1 MAGKFQF
8 SPEDYKNAAIKYRSE
23 LLYLPILGISDTLKH
38 MTGRPGIQYAERVGQ
53 ASADAQ
59 FAPYD
64 PANVTNT
71 DLKVIYRELRTHFGS
86 VVADFEPNTA
96 ISTLLGHSAAQA
108 KGDSQ
113 IQTPTA
119 KHVLALISKSLS
131 GNLNKAIWN
140 GKRNAAGK
148 TTKDL
153 FDGFDTI
160 TANEITNGEIAAS
173 KGNYVKITK
182 AITPANVV
190 DVLKK
195 AMFAMDPALRAEDC
209 NIYCSQELVD
219 MYNEGYQMLHGA
231 LPYNKEYNKN
241 TLEGSGGR
249 LHFVP
254 LTNKAGSNFIHISP
268 KKNMLVGYDQ
278 MGDVESVAVKEYKPF
293 ILSYIATMFFGVQ
306 FESIDKSRLMVI
318 DISDA
323 GIKWP
328 EDVATDTSTDE
339 GNEPVAPKEENTNTT
354 QD

>member
-8 SPEDYKNAAIKYRSE
+8 TPEDYQQAAIKYRPE
-23 LLYLPILGISDTLKH
+23 LLYLPILGINETLQF
-38 MTGRPGIQYAERVGQ
+38 MTGRPGIRYAERVGQ

-64 PANVTNT
+64 PTNVTNA
-71 DLKVIYRELRTHFGS
+71 DLKVAFRELRTQFGS

-96 ISTLLGHSAAQA
+96 ISTLLGHSAAAA

-119 KHVLALISKSLS
+119 KHVLALIAKGLS
-131 GNLNKAIWN
+131 GNLNKAVWN
-140 GKRNAAGK
+140 GKRNASGK

-160 TANEITNGEIAAS
+160 TEQEIANGEIAAD
-173 KGNYVKITK
+173 KGNYVKVTK

-195 AMFAMDPALRAEDC
+195 AMFAMDPNLRAEDC

-231 LPYNKEYNKN
+231 LPYNTEYNKN
-241 TLEGSGGR
+241 TLEGSNGR

-268 KKNMLVGYDQ
+268 KSNMLVGYDQ

-293 ILSYIATMFFGVQ
+293 ILSYVATMFFGVQ
-306 FESIDKSRLMVI
+306 FESIDKSRLMVL
-318 DISDA
+318 DITDA
-323 GIKWP
+323 GFEWP
-328 EDVATDTSTDE
+328 AAAE
-339 GNEPVAPKEENTNTT
+339 
-354 QD
+354 